1 MQNSRRISLLVSVFM
16 VLILVTVM
24 SFTMLTIAEGW
35 TDDFPLKFAKSWVI
49 GVIVALP
56 TVLLVNPIVVRLVR
70 RICKA

>member
-35 TDDFPLKFAKSWVI
+35 TDDFSLKFAKSWVI